1 MKDKMAVFFSGLCL
15 VHCML
20 TPLIIG
26 VGVMGFVGD
35 MLESEWV
42 HIVMLFPVVALAVFS
57 LPSAYRSHRTHWP
70 MVLAVLGIA
79 ALCSA
84 FFLPETMELWITI
97 PAASLLILA
106 HSWNSVLLQRQ
117 RLKMTASQ
125 A

>member
-15 VHCML
+15 VHCVL

-26 VGVMGFVGD
+26 GGVMGFVGD

-97 PAASLLILA
+97 PAASLLIMA
-106 HSWNSVLLQRQ
+106 HSWNSILLQRQ
-117 RLKMTASQ
+117 RLKMAAPQ

>member
-15 VHCML
+15 VHSVL

-42 HIVMLFPVVALAVFS
+42 HVVMLFPVVALAVFS

-117 RLKMTASQ
+117 PLKMTASQ

>member
-15 VHCML
+15 VHCVL

-70 MVLAVLGIA
+70 MVLGV
-79 ALCSA
+79 
-84 FFLPETMELWITI
+84 
-97 PAASLLILA
+97 
-106 HSWNSVLLQRQ
+106 R
-117 RLKMTASQ
+117 
-125 A
+125 

>member
-1 MKDKMAVFFSGLCL
+1 
-15 VHCML
+15 
-20 TPLIIG
+20 
-26 VGVMGFVGD
+26 
-35 MLESEWV
+35 
-42 HIVMLFPVVALAVFS
+42 LAVFS